1 MKTST
6 KKRLFTKVLMTFL
19 AAALILSSLIVLSA
33 CGEKGGDVSS
43 TGTPSPSSVSS
54 EAEKISI
61 TFKIIKDGETKEFA
75 IKTDEKYLAN
85 ALVDEGLVE
94 YANDGYY
101 NTIDGITADFSKD
114 KSWWCVTVGGK
125 SSMLGMNEIELK
137 NGGSY
142 EATYT
147 IN

>member
-6 KKRLFTKVLMTFL
+6 KKCSFTKVLMTLL
-19 AAALILSSLIVLSA
+19 AAALILSSLMVLSA
-33 CGEKGGDVSS
+33 CGEKGGDADIS
-43 TGTPSPSSVSS
+43 TPSTSSVSS
-54 EAEKISI
+54 EVEKMSI

-75 IKTDEKYLAN
+75 IKTNEKYLAN
-85 ALVDEGLVE
+85 ALVDEGLIE

-101 NTIDGITADFSKD
+101 TTIGGITADFSKD
-114 KSWWCVTVGGK
+114 KSWWCVTVGGEM
-125 SSMLGMNEIELK
+125 SMLGMNEIELK